1 MALRAA
7 SAEKRCVT
15 SCSEPTMPR
24 DTGRNDRR
32 SRIAYLA
39 ARLMAEDGIEDYA
52 LAKRKAAR
60 QAGMPETTRELPTN
74 EEVDEAFR
82 TYQQIYHHEEHRNR
96 LRVLRETAVR
106 AMRELARF
114 NPHLTGSV
122 LNGNAGKYADVNLQL
137 FTDNEKTVELHL
149 IDRRIPYQSAQSRL
163 YSGEEMRT
171 VPVYTLSDHGTDI
184 ELTVLS
190 TLDLRSPLRTSPEGK
205 NIERAKLPAVEQ
217 LLAET

>member
-1 MALRAA
+1 
-7 SAEKRCVT
+7 
-15 SCSEPTMPR
+15 MPR

-60 QAGMPETTRELPTN
+60 QAGMPETRELPAN
-74 EEVDEAFR
+74 EEIDEALR
-82 TYQQIYHHEEHRNR
+82 AYRQIYHPEEHRSR
-96 LRVLRETAVR
+96 LRALRETAVR

-122 LNGNAGKYADVNLQL
+122 LNGNAGRYADINLQL
-137 FTDNEKTVELHL
+137 FTDNEKAVELFL
-149 IDRRIPYQSAQSRL
+149 IDQGISYRTAQARL
-163 YSGEEMRT
+163 YSGEDARA
-171 VPVYTLSDHGTDI
+171 VPVYTVSDHGTDI

-190 TLDLRSPLRTSPEGK
+190 LLDLRAPLRASPDGRS
-205 NIERAKLPAVEQ
+205 IERAKLKEVE
-217 LLAET
+217 LLLVET

>member
-1 MALRAA
+1 
-7 SAEKRCVT
+7 
-15 SCSEPTMPR
+15 MPK

-60 QAGMPETTRELPTN
+60 QAGMPDRRELPTN
-74 EEVDEAFR
+74 EEVEEALR

-122 LNGNAGKYADVNLQL
+122 LNGNAGKYADINLQL
-137 FTDNEKTVELHL
+137 FTDNEKAVELYL
-149 IDRRIPYQSAQSRL
+149 IDRRIPYQAAQSRL
-163 YSGEEMRT
+163 CAGEEMRT
-171 VPVYTLSDHGTDI
+171 VPVYTLSDHGTGI

-190 TLDLRSPLRTSPEGK
+190 MLDLRGPLRTSPEGK
-205 NIERAKLPAVEQ
+205 NIERAKLQAVEQ
-217 LLAET
+217 LLGED

>member
-1 MALRAA
+1 
-7 SAEKRCVT
+7 
-15 SCSEPTMPR
+15 MPK

-60 QAGMPETTRELPTN
+60 QAGMAETRELPTN
-74 EEVDEAFR
+74 EEIEEAFR

-137 FTDNEKTVELHL
+137 FTDNEKTVELYL
-149 IDRRIPYQSAQSRL
+149 IDRRIPYTSAQSRL

-171 VPVYTLSDHGTDI
+171 VPVYTLNDHGTDI

-190 TLDLRSPLRTSPEGK
+190 MLDLRGPLRTSPDGK
-205 NIERAKLPAVEQ
+205 NIERAKLPTVEQ
-217 LLAET
+217 LLTDT

>member
-1 MALRAA
+1 
-7 SAEKRCVT
+7 
-15 SCSEPTMPR
+15 MPK
-24 DTGRNDRR
+24 DTGRNDQR

-60 QAGMPETTRELPTN
+60 QAGVPETRELPTN
-74 EEVDEAFR
+74 EEVEEALR

-96 LRVLRETAVR
+96 LRVLRKTAVR

-114 NPHLTGSV
+114 NPYLTGSV

-137 FTDNEKTVELHL
+137 FTDNGKAVELYL
-149 IDRRIPYQSAQSRL
+149 IDRRIPYKSAQSRL

-190 TLDLRSPLRTSPEGK
+190 TLDLRGPLRTSPEGK
-205 NIERAKLPAVEQ
+205 SIERAKLQAVEQ
-217 LLAET
+217 LLAEA

>member
-1 MALRAA
+1 
-7 SAEKRCVT
+7 
-15 SCSEPTMPR
+15 MPK

-60 QAGMPETTRELPTN
+60 QAGMPDTRELPTN
-74 EEVDEAFR
+74 EEVAEALR
-82 TYQQIYHHEEHRNR
+82 TYQQIYHHEEHRSR

-122 LNGNAGKYADVNLQL
+122 LNGNAGKYADINLQL
-137 FTDNEKTVELHL
+137 FTDNEKAVELYL
-149 IDRRIPYQSAQSRL
+149 IDRRIPYQAAQSRL
-163 YSGEEMRT
+163 CSGEEMRT

-190 TLDLRSPLRTSPEGK
+190 TLDLRGPLRTSPEGK
-205 NIERAKLPAVEQ
+205 SIERAKLQAVEQ
-217 LLAET
+217 LLAEA